1 MATTLCNLS
10 VCGFLGTE
18 IPAKPMQIAS
28 AAANGHHWESIT
40 SSAPAVKPL
49 QLMRPA
55 ADEMTITV
63 FRRFFEFS

>member
-1 MATTLCNLS
+1 
-10 VCGFLGTE
+10 
-18 IPAKPMQIAS
+18 MQIAS
-28 AAANGHHWESIT
+28 AAANGHHGESIT

-55 ADEMTITV
+55 ANELTITV